1 MYWYAVRILAAN
13 MHKNEI
19 RAANLPALRR
29 RRYPRPKLRDIVS
42 IMTHGK
48 ITLYFTSA
56 CIMLSA
62 YNLTKDLRKV
72 TISAAN
78 VIGRDKKD
86 VKD

>member
-1 MYWYAVRILAAN
+1 MLAAN
-13 MHKNEI
+13 IDNIEM
-19 RAANLPALRR
+19 RAANLPALRWR
-29 RRYPRPKLRDIVS
+29 RFPRPRLRDIVL
-42 IMTHGK
+42 IMTHHY
-48 ITLYFTSA
+48 INLYFTSA

-62 YNLTKDLRKV
+62 YNLTKDLHKV